1 MLNQICGAQTDG
13 LLHDVTKANCALVHP
28 DRNKPSLWRW
38 SKWTKIGRR
47 ALKKPTNQ
55 SEAPSKPFTQGE
67 WRWLAHKLK
76 PSWKL
81 QALGVIGLCST
92 SLLWLVDP
100 LIIQWLIDVV
110 MPARSLNLLRM
121 AVLLLLAAFG
131 GRFFL
136 LISSL
141 YMSTLTSQR
150 LVFSLRRQLFAKLQR
165 CSAEFFEARQTGDL
179 SYMLEQDIDQVGT
192 LGADI
197 IPTLVRIV
205 LTGVLTMAMMFRL
218 NWALSW
224 LVIIFLPLF
233 VVLGVTFRRM
243 LQRAASRSRTAASHR
258 NSLLVESL
266 TGAIQIQLLGA
277 LAPIRRRYVHGVAD
291 ALRANLA
298 ERRRQLVYSAASL
311 CTVACAT
318 TIMLGFG
325 GIRVIHGTLTVG
337 GYVAFYTYLLRL
349 FEPLN
354 TAIDMHSRLQ
364 KGRVSAGKLMELESL
379 QVQTCQVPHVP
390 RTLDP
395 VREVSYRNVSFS
407 YRNGR
412 QVLHGIDLAVNRGE
426 RLALVG
432 TSGSGKSSLI
442 KLLARLY
449 ELPEGTI
456 CINGVDIRE
465 MHPDD
470 LRKLI
475 GVVPQE
481 PVLFEGTLRENL
493 LFGKPDATDV
503 DIEQAIYIACLE
515 EVISKL
521 PAGLEHRI
529 GQFGTGFSGGEKQR
543 LALARVVIQQR
554 PILVLDEATSAVD
567 SETKAAIL
575 SRLAA
580 FTADRVVLVISHDSV
595 HRAWA
600 DRGLLIQDGTC
611 AEFEDEHSSSHR
623 SDMQFTA
630 RTRI

>member
-1 MLNQICGAQTDG
+1 MKELKHQ
-13 LLHDVTKANCALVHP
+13 
-28 DRNKPSLWRW
+28 
-38 SKWTKIGRR
+38 SKIPG
-47 ALKKPTNQ
+47 
-55 SEAPSKPFTQGE
+55 KPFTQGE
-67 WRWLAHKLK
+67 WRWLAKKLK
-76 PSWKL
+76 FSWKL

-100 LIIQWLIDVV
+100 LIIKWLIDVV
-110 MPARSLNLLRM
+110 IPARSVNLLGM

-165 CSAEFFEARQTGDL
+165 CSAEFFETRKTGDL

-205 LTGVLTMAMMFRL
+205 LTAVLTMAMMFRL
-218 NWALSW
+218 NWTLTW
-224 LVIIFLPLF
+224 LAIIFLPLF
-233 VVLGVTFRRM
+233 VVLGVTFRRI
-243 LQRAASRSRTAASHR
+243 LQHAASRSRSAASHR
-258 NSLLVESL
+258 NSLLIESL

-277 LAPIRRRYVHGVAD
+277 LAPINRRYVHGVAD
-291 ALRANLA
+291 ALRASLA
-298 ERRRQLVYSAASL
+298 ERRRQLAYSAASL

-325 GIRVIHGTLTVG
+325 GVRVIHGALTVG
-337 GYVAFYTYLLRL
+337 GYVAFYTYLLRF

-364 KGRVSAGKLMELESL
+364 KGRVSVCKLIELESL
-379 QVQTCQVPHVP
+379 QAQASQVPHAH
-390 RTLDP
+390 RTLDS
-395 VREVSYRNVSFS
+395 VRTVSYKNVSFA

-412 QVLHGIDLAVNRGE
+412 PVLRGIDLVVNRGE

-456 CINGVDIRE
+456 CINGVDIRD

-470 LRKLI
+470 LRKVI

-481 PVLFEGTLRENL
+481 PILFEGTLRENL
-493 LFGKPDATDV
+493 LFGKPDATDA

-521 PAGLEHRI
+521 PLGLDHRL
-529 GQFGTGFSGGEKQR
+529 GQFGAGFSGGEKQR

-554 PILVLDEATSAVD
+554 PILVLDEATSALD

-580 FTADRVVLVISHDSV
+580 FTADKVVLVISHDSV

-600 DRGLLIQDGTC
+600 DRGLLIHDGTC
-611 AEFEDEHSSSHR
+611 VEFEDEHSSSHI
-623 SDMQFTA
+623 SGMQLTA
-630 RTRI
+630 GMSGHT